1 MESGN
6 QIVFRKDM
14 KNKKTKTITIQT
26 WRKTIIRQKP
36 AAIFARCERCGIET
50 QMFSPE
56 EYARL
61 AGTTAR
67 VVYRR
72 IESGDCHFIET
83 AGGALLVCGGSRNQ
97 NNSLQTSGEI

>member
-1 MESGN
+1 
-6 QIVFRKDM
+6 M
-14 KNKKTKTITIQT
+14 KNKRTRTITIQT

-61 AGTTAR
+61 TDTTAR
-67 VVYRR
+67 DVYRR
-72 IESGDCHFIET
+72 IEGGECHFIET
-83 AGGALLVCGGSRNQ
+83 AGGALLVCGGALNH
-97 NNSLQTSGEI
+97 NKPLETSGKI